1 VGTVYGAVPCGDGR
15 GNDPVRTQ
23 EIHEKAHG
31 CDIRDGVKHADFVQ
45 MDFIYIHAVNPAL
58 CGGDRFIDS
67 QNVRFYYVRDLKALD
82 DAADLLHAVVLVPV
96 AVRVPVVMMVLVF
109 MLMFV
114 LVYMLVFMFML
125 MLVHMLVFMF
135 MLMPVHVL
143 VFMFMPVPFRMNP
156 GILLLPVDE
165 NLQLRPGD
173 ARFADLFGN
182 DFHSLE
188 VKIRCQIQKS
198 LFILLIQKIIE
209 RSREHIAGDAHAAV
223 QKQDFS
229 IAVHAICPFCNE

>member
-1 VGTVYGAVPCGDGR
+1 MGTVYGAVPCGDGR
-15 GNDPVRTQ
+15 GNDPVRTK

-82 DAADLLHAVVLVPV
+82 DSADLLHAVVLVPV
-96 AVRVPVVMMVLVF
+96 GVRMPVVMMVLVL

-114 LVYMLVFMFML
+114 HMLVLML
-125 MLVHMLVFMF
+125 MLVHVLVFMLMQMFMHMLVFMF
-135 MLMPVHVL
+135 MPVL
-143 VFMFMPVPFRMNP
+143 FRTNP
-156 GILLLPVDE
+156 GIFLLSVDE
-165 NLQLRPGD
+165 NLQLCPGD

-198 LFILLIQKIIE
+198 LFILLIQQIIE

-229 IAVHAICPFCNE
+229 IAVHAICPFRNE